1 MDNTGNC
8 ENHGVTPFEYVL
20 KSLPIYDDLKKEIIE
35 QFKQLD
41 EDRAHLSAE
50 LSRCRMKIDRLKSTI
65 VTLAIMIPEY

>member
-1 MDNTGNC
+1 MDNTGSYIK
-8 ENHGVTPFEYVL
+8 HGVTSFEDML
-20 KSLPIYDDLKKEIIE
+20 ESLPLDADLKKEIIE

-41 EDRAHLSAE
+41 EDRAHLSSE